1 MTRNG
6 ETILNH
12 PLGGTVRTGI
22 EYEALVPGLV
32 PEIEER
38 EAARFNGYT
47 WRDWLELE
55 RHERA
60 AGIGHSRLTH
70 LIALHQHDALRED
83 ERLRALMRRSNGA

>member
-6 ETILNH
+6 EAILSH

-32 PEIEER
+32 AEIEER

-60 AGIGHSRLTH
+60 AGIAHSRLTH
-70 LIALHQHDALRED
+70 LIALHQQDAVQQE
-83 ERLRALMRRSNGA
+83 ERLRALMRRSNGP